1 MATTPRSLPK
11 LSIGLPVY
19 NGEKF
24 RSEVFDCFFA
34 QTFKAFRI
42 IICD

>member
-1 MATTPRSLPK
+1 MATTPRFLPK

-34 QTFKAFRI
+34 QTLQGLRYHHL
-42 IICD
+42 